1 MTTLARDN
9 FSELEIASIL
19 SVKEKIYSDFG
30 GLLGMMPR
38 NLQNLLLNF
47 GLITGGCVSSIFHSK
62 PPNDWDVYLE
72 TDEAIQQF
80 DVMIKTDGAI
90 RRMIADAN
98 PNYREFEIQGGKVI
112 TENAVTFENGIQV
125 ITRAKADD
133 ARNHFDFIHCMPY
146 YKLSDK
152 KFFISRK
159 QFDAIR
165 EKKLVMNPNYR
176 GDVKFLRVEKYKERG
191 WVGP

>member
-1 MTTLARDN
+1 MTALARDN
-9 FSELEIASIL
+9 FSELEIASII
-19 SVKEKIYSDFG
+19 SVKEKIYNDFG

-38 NLQNLLLNF
+38 NLQNLILTAGN
-47 GLITGGCVSSIFHSK
+47 ITGGCVASIFHSK
-62 PPNDWDVYLE
+62 QPNDWDVYLE
-72 TDEAIQQF
+72 TEEAIKEF
-80 DVMIKTDGAI
+80 DSMIKNDGPV
-90 RRMIADAN
+90 RRVIADAN
-98 PNYREFEIQGGKVI
+98 PNYREFETTGGKVI

-125 ITRAKADD
+125 ITRATADV

-159 QFDAIR
+159 QFEAIR
-165 EKKLVMNPNYR
+165 DKRIVMNPNYR
-176 GDVKFLRVEKYKERG
+176 GNVKFARVDKYKERG